1 MKDSTDFKLLEAAL
15 DLTSNLD
22 LQRALRLFVQQ
33 ACQLTEARNGT
44 LAVLDTWGETVMELT
59 HGDQRPSPGVG
70 HRLADEIPPSGHLI
84 LNDMTDVEG
93 AGRTENFLGAPVLVH
108 ERVYARLYLTDK
120 FGGFDEDDAT
130 IVRTLA
136 GAAGV
141 AVENAELYSDARR
154 RERWIAA
161 SQSLTTTMLEGT
173 DEEEALVLIAQTVR
187 EVAGAD
193 AAIIVLPSV
202 GDTWAAEITEGHDA
216 DKLLGAV
223 FPPEGRAMQVLAEG
237 TGLIVDS
244 LARAQSLRVPALGVF
259 GPALYAPLRARGQSL
274 GVLILL
280 RVVGGAEFDSSE
292 LALAESLATQAT
304 LALELASAKHAED
317 VAVLLDERDRIGRDL
332 HDFAIQQL
340 FATGMRLDA
349 AKQKVCAGDE
359 DPKGILDALDHSL
372 AGIDDAVRQIRAI
385 VHDLRE
391 PDRTVGLVERLRRES
406 SLSRSFLGFA
416 PSLVLSLD
424 GRTITEDSEDWSD
437 TVLDFEGRVDAG
449 LADDVV
455 AVVREGLSNIA
466 RHAKATAGQVQ
477 VDLVGREQDGRI
489 QVSVADDGRGID
501 PNRTRNSGLSNMK
514 GRAALHGGSF
524 ELGSGIGGRGTRITW
539 TAPLA

>member
-1 MKDSTDFKLLEAAL
+1 MSANTDLKVLVAAL
-15 DLTSNLD
+15 DLTKNLD
-22 LQRALRLFVQQ
+22 LRRSLQIFVDQ
-33 ACQLTEARNGT
+33 ACQLTGAPKGT

-59 HGDQRPSPGVG
+59 HGFPSRED
-70 HRLADEIPPSGHLI
+70 HINDRLAQAIPPSGHLI
-84 LNDMTDVEG
+84 INDMSEVEDSG
-93 AGRTENFLGAPVLVH
+93 TTENFLGVPILVH
-108 ERVYARLYLTDK
+108 ERVYARLFLTDK
-120 FGGFDEDDAT
+120 NGGFDEGDAR
-130 IVRTLA
+130 IIDMLA
-136 GAAGV
+136 GTAGV
-141 AVENAELYSDARR
+141 AVENAQLYSDARR

-173 DEEEALVLIAQTVR
+173 DEEEALALIAQTVR
-187 EVAGAD
+187 EVAHAD
-193 AAIIVLPSV
+193 TVIIVLPSV

-216 DKLLGAV
+216 NALLGVV
-223 FPPEGRAMQVLAEG
+223 FPPQGRAMQVLTEG

-244 LARAQSLRVPALGVF
+244 LARAKSLRVPALGAF

-280 RVVGGAEFDSSE
+280 RVQGGAEFDSSE
-292 LALAESLATQAT
+292 LALAESLASQAA
-304 LALELASAKHAED
+304 LALELASARHAQD

-340 FATGMRLDA
+340 FATGMRLDT
-349 AKQKVCAGDE
+349 AKQRVYEGDV
-359 DPKGILDALDHSL
+359 DPDTIIDALDHSL
-372 AGIDDAVRQIRAI
+372 ASIDDAVRQIRAI

-391 PDRTVGLVERLRRES
+391 PDRSVGLVERLRRES

-424 GRTITEDSEDWSD
+424 GLSLTEDQDAWAD
-437 TVLDFEGRVDAG
+437 MALDFDSRVDFA

-477 VDLVGREQDGRI
+477 VDLSGREESGHI
-489 QVSVADDGRGID
+489 TVSVADDGRGVD
-501 PNRTRNSGLSNMK
+501 PQRTRDSGLSNMR
-514 GRAALHGGSF
+514 GRAALHGGTFDLS
-524 ELGSGIGGRGTRITW
+524 SGIGGRGTRITW
-539 TAPLA
+539 SAPLA